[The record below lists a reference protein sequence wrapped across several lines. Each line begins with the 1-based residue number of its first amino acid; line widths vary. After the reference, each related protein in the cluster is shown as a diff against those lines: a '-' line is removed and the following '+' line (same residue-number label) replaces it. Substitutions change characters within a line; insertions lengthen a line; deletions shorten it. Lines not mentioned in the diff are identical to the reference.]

1 MWDDAKRLNR
11 LASVLAMVVTM
22 AGALAVGLWLVG
34 QPVFAFREVRM
45 TGPVNRVNAAH
56 VEAVIREELR
66 GTFFTMKLE
75 HARRA
80 LHAVPWIRTVGLRRL
95 WPHRLEVTVEEHEP
109 LARWNDSELVN
120 THGEVFSADWN
131 DELPL
136 LAGPAG
142 RAADVAT
149 QYRAWSALI
158 APLAMNVV
166 EVRLSARGSWLL
178 RATAPDRALILEL
191 GREETQQR
199 LARFVAAH
207 SRTVG
212 ALARAGTRVEQV
224 DLRYRNGFAVRV
236 PEFRERVGQK
246 RIGKPVSGPL
256 ASARKSAW

>member
-1 MWDDAKRLNR
+1 MWDDAKQLNR
-11 LASVLAMVVTM
+11 LASALAIVV
-22 AGALAVGLWLVG
+22 AVASALAVVLWLVG
-34 QPVFAFREVRM
+34 QPVFAFRDVRM
-45 TGPVNRVNAAH
+45 TGPLKRASAAH
-56 VEAVIREELR
+56 VEAVIREEFL
-66 GTFFTMKLE
+66 GTFFTMNLD

-95 WPHRLEVTVEEHEP
+95 WPHDLEVTVEEHEP

-120 THGEVFSADWN
+120 TRGEVFSADWN

-178 RATAPDRALILEL
+178 RATASERVLILEL
-191 GREETQQR
+191 GREEPQQR

-212 ALARAGTRVEQV
+212 ALARAGTQVEQV

-236 PEFRERVGQK
+236 PGFRERVGQQ
-246 RIGKPVSGPL
+246 RIGKPLSGSL